1 LFNLDQYIIPKR
13 ILSLQKVIFVVY
25 LLLNVNTTQHDRPAM
40 TPRRQ
45 SVSANFLMGGGILP
59 LALYIAWVAT
69 FLITTVPGQP
79 PRVPIIDPIGMV
91 GLGMVVYLG
100 SFIVAGL
107 GIVWSWLL
115 ARAYPERRTRR
126 ALVLPVIVILVLVLP
141 FVFP

>member
-1 LFNLDQYIIPKR
+1 
-13 ILSLQKVIFVVY
+13 
-25 LLLNVNTTQHDRPAM
+25 M
-40 TPRRQ
+40 TPRCQ
-45 SVSANFLMGGGILP
+45 SVAANFLMGAGILP
-59 LALYIAWVAT
+59 LALYIAWVAA

-91 GLGMVVYLG
+91 GLGMVVYFG
-100 SFIVAGL
+100 SFIAAGL

-115 ARAYPERRTRR
+115 ARAYPERRTLR

>member
-1 LFNLDQYIIPKR
+1 
-13 ILSLQKVIFVVY
+13 
-25 LLLNVNTTQHDRPAM
+25 M
-40 TPRRQ
+40 TPRCQ
-45 SVSANFLMGGGILP
+45 SVAANFLMGAGILP
-59 LALYIAWVAT
+59 LALYIAWVAA
-69 FLITTVPGQP
+69 FLITTAPGQP

-100 SFIVAGL
+100 SFIAAGL